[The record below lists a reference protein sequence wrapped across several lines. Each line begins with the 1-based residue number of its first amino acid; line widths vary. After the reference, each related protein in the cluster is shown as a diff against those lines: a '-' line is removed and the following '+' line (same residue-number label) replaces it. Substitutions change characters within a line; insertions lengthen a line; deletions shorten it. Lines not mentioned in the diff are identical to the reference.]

1 MNDSQQAMF
10 RGMKNIVSDISQKV
24 DHFHTQHRLQSPSR
38 DRQLRLMDLRQEA
51 DDLVNIMTDQF
62 TNLTPEFLANADR
75 HFDDMRDRL
84 VALQTRLNAFTRQY
98 SRV

>member
-10 RGMKNIVSDISQKV
+10 RGMKNVVSDISQKV
-24 DHFHTQHRLQSPSR
+24 DHYHAQNRKQSLSR
-38 DRQLRLMDLRQEA
+38 DRQVRLFDLRQEA

-62 TNLTPEFLANADR
+62 SNLTPEFLANVDR

-98 SRV
+98 SRA